1 MEGGL
6 IAEQFLERFRPNLES
21 DLDFLS
27 LPLSIKA
34 HVLDQNQR
42 AADPAGQEGYVPHQ
56 AVTEWSAPAERD

>member
-1 MEGGL
+1 MEDGL
-6 IAEQFLERFRPNLES
+6 IAEQSLERFTPNLES

-42 AADPAGQEGYVPHQ
+42 AADRAGQEGYVPHQ
-56 AVTEWSAPAERD
+56 VVTEWSGPAERD